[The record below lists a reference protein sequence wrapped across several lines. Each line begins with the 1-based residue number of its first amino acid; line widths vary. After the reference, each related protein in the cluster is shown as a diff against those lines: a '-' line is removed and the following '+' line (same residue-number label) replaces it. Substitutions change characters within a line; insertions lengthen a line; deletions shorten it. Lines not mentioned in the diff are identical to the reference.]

1 MQYIIDSVIRELA
14 IDPQKR
20 YIQVETAF
28 FWRWWKEASDPMKAM
43 VQQLVNEGRLEF
55 IGGGWAMHDEAAVH
69 YSSLIDNMAYGN
81 LWILQKRMQIT
92 GGSYCKCTVLQ
103 R

>member
-14 IDPQKR
+14 LDPQKR

-28 FWRWWKEASDPMKAM
+28 FWRWWKEASDPMKAT

-69 YSSLIDNMAYGN
+69 YSSLIDNMAYGTQCGKTEN
-81 LWILQKRMQIT
+81 LL
-92 GGSYCKCTVLQ
+92 TVSKF
-103 R
+103 RHSNFFP